1 MSAPAGRELLLRG
14 AGWAEA
20 RNIRL
25 VGSAL
30 RFPRPNVNDRPDAP
44 ETIERDD
51 KPRGD
56 PEELTVTARRIEDEV
71 SAACGSASA
80 TAAIMREGLA
90 DGSAQ
95 RVRDVVR
102 R

>member
-1 MSAPAGRELLLRG
+1 MTIEILAVVTLMTASNSEYTSL
-14 AGWAEA
+14 
-20 RNIRL
+20 
-25 VGSAL
+25 
-30 RFPRPNVNDRPDAP
+30 PRPGVNDRLDAP

-51 KPRGD
+51 TPRGD

-90 DGSAQ
+90 DCSAQ

>member
-1 MSAPAGRELLLRG
+1 MRDCQSRG
-14 AGWAEA
+14 SF
-20 RNIRL
+20 RC
-25 VGSAL
+25 V
-30 RFPRPNVNDRPDAP
+30 PRPNVNDRPDAP

-71 SAACGSASA
+71 SAACGSANA
-80 TAAIMREGLA
+80 TAAIMREELA